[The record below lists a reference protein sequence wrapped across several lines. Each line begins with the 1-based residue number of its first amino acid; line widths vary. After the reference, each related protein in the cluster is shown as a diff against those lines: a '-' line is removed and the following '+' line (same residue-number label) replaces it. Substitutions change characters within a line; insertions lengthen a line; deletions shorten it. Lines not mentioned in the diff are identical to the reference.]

1 MSIAIDA
8 HVHVWTR
15 STDPQ
20 PWIDPATMA
29 TIDRDFT
36 MDDLVAELDAVG
48 VSAAVVVQSS
58 NSISETRRLLAAAGD
73 RVVGVVGWLDLAA
86 DVGNQ
91 LACIPD
97 RHRTKLVGVR
107 HLAHTDRDPEWLRRT
122 DVRSGLAALGRA
134 GLCFDLV
141 LRWHQLPLAEAIAG
155 DLPDVRFVLDHLGN
169 PPLGE
174 PDLLL
179 WERSL
184 RALATLPN
192 TSAKLSGIAAVFGR
206 PDWTNDMCRGA
217 IEIALDAF
225 GPERLMYGSDWPVV
239 ELVGGSAR
247 WQQAVA
253 AVVADLSPDEQR
265 AIYGA
270 TAANVYGVTIR

>member
-1 MSIAIDA
+1 MTIAIDA

-20 PWIDPATMA
+20 PWIDPETMA

-36 MDDLVAELDAVG
+36 MEDLVAELDGLG
-48 VSAAVVVQSS
+48 VSTAVIVQST
-58 NSISETRRLLAAAGD
+58 NSIDETRRLLAAAAD
-73 RVVGVVGWLDLAA
+73 RVAGVVGWLDLAA

-91 LACIPD
+91 LASVVD
-97 RHRTKLVGVR
+97 RHGAKLVGAR
-107 HLAHTDRDPEWLRRT
+107 HLAHTDPDREWLLRT
-122 DVRSGLAALGRA
+122 DVRRGLAALGRA

-141 LRWHQLPLAEAIAG
+141 LRWHQLPLAEAIAS

-169 PPLGE
+169 PPLGTPE
-174 PDLLL
+174 LLL

-184 RALATLPN
+184 RALATRPN
-192 TSAKLSGIAAVFGR
+192 TSAKVSGIAAAFAG
-206 PDWTNDMCRGA
+206 PDWTSDMCRGA

-239 ELVGGSAR
+239 ELVGGAAR

-253 AVVADLSPDEQR
+253 AVVANLSPDEQG

-270 TAANVYGVTIR
+270 TAARVYGVSTR